1 MSVDPPGIRAWSRPF
16 TASDRLRLRDRPSPS
31 APSNTSCGRL
41 TTWVKKRSS
50 IRSRGAVVGTIAP
63 SAART
68 RSQRTP
74 PMLPEPSVT
83 DGTGLVV
90 TVVGRNRPGVLAEIT
105 AALASHECDVAD
117 ISQRNV
123 GGYFHTV
130 FTCAVPPGRD
140 FGSVK
145 DSLQCLGGVG
155 DYAVRVMH
163 ESVFRFMHRV

>member
-1 MSVDPPGIRAWSRPF
+1 MEALVVLP
-16 TASDRLRLRDRPSPS
+16 DRGPD
-31 APSNTSCGRL
+31 
-41 TTWVKKRSS
+41 
-50 IRSRGAVVGTIAP
+50 
-63 SAART
+63 AARAGAT
-68 RSQRTP
+68 L

-145 DSLQCLGGVG
+145 DSLQCLGGEG